1 LEFEISS
8 QAGLYLLDQF
18 IGFDQV
24 IIVDAI
30 INDQKPL
37 GEIQFL
43 KPEPLQEIPRGS
55 SPHFIGLGSLVALGN
70 HYQMSMPEQL
80 SILGIV
86 IHEKHEIREGLSPE
100 LQTIYPEVLQKVMG
114 HIEGIVINQT
124 VCLPA

>member
-1 LEFEISS
+1 M
-8 QAGLYLLDQF
+8 LDQF

-43 KPEPLQEIPRGS
+43 KPEPLQEIPRGA

-80 SILGIV
+80 SIVGIV

-100 LQTIYPEVLQKVMG
+100 LQTIYPEVLREVEA
-114 HIEGIVINQT
+114 HIDRILTNQM
-124 VCLPA
+124 VSLPVY